1 MGSLNTAPTYV
12 SLMTKL
18 QRECDTLAKECGLK
32 KLAPKII
39 VDDVLL
45 YGRTANQILAYF
57 RTVLDFLKHHCAT
70 LKLKICKWFQDRCEF
85 SGMDMTAGVT
95 QPSHPK
101 NEYFAKLE
109 RPNTLVD
116 LHMLIG
122 IFGLYMHRPR

>member
-45 YGRTANQILAYF
+45 YGRTVEHLLEYF
-57 RTVLDFLKHHCAT
+57 IKVLDVLKHHHTT
-70 LKLKICKWFQDRCEF
+70 LKLIKLKCFQERCKFVWM
-85 SGMDMTAGVT
+85 GMTAGET
-95 QPSHPK
+95 
-101 NEYFAKLE
+101 
-109 RPNTLVD
+109 
-116 LHMLIG
+116 
-122 IFGLYMHRPR
+122 